1 VNRLPIN
8 RRSKY
13 NNVKTVID
21 GITFASMKEARRY
34 SVLSLLQ
41 KTGEISNL
49 RLQVP
54 FKIVVNGILI
64 CTYKADF
71 VYNDR
76 DGKQI
81 IEDTKGMRTQVYN
94 LKKKLLHATSQL
106 QITET

>member
-1 VNRLPIN
+1 
-8 RRSKY
+8 
-13 NNVKTVID
+13 
-21 GITFASMKEARRY
+21 MKEARRY